1 MDLDA
6 WLAEHIGC
14 EQRRAEVR
22 ANVDCLSDFRV
33 ASLEDLEDA
42 LGLAAWPALPKKRFL
57 DAWRR
62 LKDGEDEAAP
72 SSEPQRPRSAP
83 VSAAELAAAA
93 RGPPEE
99 EDDDDEEDV
108 SSRLP
113 PSKGGKSGPRA
124 CEVRRVGDKKW
135 RRFASRVDALAAFP
149 DLRDKRTVGRLII
162 DNPRDR
168 APADLRKRF
177 EARNVPRR
185 PRSPPVSA
193 AALAAAARV
202 VVVARVRRV
211 ARFEPLADV
220 RRSAVP
226 WVVGYQPTDR
236 SPVQ

>member
-1 MDLDA
+1 MCRRRGGAEAYKRRIYKATFLDQSYLRRGAADMDLDA

-93 RGPPEE
+93 RGPPEDDDEDEDE
-99 EDDDDEEDV
+99 EDDEEDV
-108 SSRLP
+108 GGRTPSRSDKP
-113 PSKGGKSGPRA
+113 RGNPRA
-124 CEVRRVGDKKW
+124 CEVRRVGEKKW
-135 RRFASRVDALAAFP
+135 RRFA
-149 DLRDKRTVGRLII
+149 G
-162 DNPRDR
+162 
-168 APADLRKRF
+168 
-177 EARNVPRR
+177 
-185 PRSPPVSA
+185 SPK
-193 AALAAAARV
+193 
-202 VVVARVRRV
+202 
-211 ARFEPLADV
+211 
-220 RRSAVP
+220 
-226 WVVGYQPTDR
+226 
-236 SPVQ
+236 